1 MKSKLLVKFK
11 DINKIFFF
19 YSLEIKDEFF
29 NNLEMKNELLRI

>member
-11 DINKIFFF
+11 DIIKYFF
-19 YSLEIKDEFF
+19 YNLEIKDEFF